1 MVKSVPSP
9 TLRPGCHFVP
19 HWRTMMLPAT
29 TFSPPN
35 FFTPRYCG
43 LLSRPFLDEP
53 TPFLCAMRT
62 PLSELDVADAN
73 FSEALP
79 VSLLLGVVLP
89 ALHLEDDD
97 FLVTTLPD
105 DLALDGRSLERGDTD
120 DGLVAVGAEDDVAER
135 DLRPFVSGQAGDS
148 NCLAGLGAVLLATC
162 PDDC

>member
-19 HWRTMMLPAT
+19 HWRMMMLPAT

-43 LLSRPFLDEP
+43 LLSRPVLDEP

-79 VSLLLGVVLP
+79 MPLLLRVDIS
-89 ALHLEDDD
+89 ALCLEHDYLLATTLLDDLVHDRGALEGRDTVD
-97 FLVTTLPD
+97 FLVT
-105 DLALDGRSLERGDTD
+105 
-120 DGLVAVGAEDDVAER
+120 
-135 DLRPFVSGQAGDS
+135 
-148 NCLAGLGAVLLATC
+148 
-162 PDDC
+162 

>member
-19 HWRTMMLPAT
+19 HWRMMMLPAT

-62 PLSELDVADAN
+62 PLSELDVAYAN

-79 VSLLLGVVLP
+79 MPLLLRVVLP

-97 FLVTTLPD
+97 LLFTTLPD
-105 DLALDGRSLERGDTD
+105 GLALAG
-120 DGLVAVGAEDDVAER
+120 R
-135 DLRPFVSGQAGDS
+135 DLVGGVTYGCRCAG
-148 NCLAGLGAVLLATC
+148 
-162 PDDC
+162 